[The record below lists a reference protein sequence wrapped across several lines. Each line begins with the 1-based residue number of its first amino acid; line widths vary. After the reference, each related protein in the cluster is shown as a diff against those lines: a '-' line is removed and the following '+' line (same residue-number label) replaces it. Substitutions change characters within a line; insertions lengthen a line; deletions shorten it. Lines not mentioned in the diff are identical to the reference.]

1 MLVVFPTTNR
11 TFMISSSW
19 RICPPN
25 GATGGK
31 ALRKGLPKEP
41 FPVSRDI
48 RPGPRARSP
57 AGGGAPSIR
66 LRPYSRPSQTLP
78 VLLEGENDVV
88 MPFVVRG
95 GMKLRLLF
103 LQQIVDRVM
112 DIGKRLV
119 HVFNGGIRVFF
130 HVRHRECLAGLLE
143 VLPGRL
149 EVLLLYD
156 FFHLGK
162 QSAELREC
170 PLDIVGVGF
179 HFSPFPEIKLVVQR
193 AQFRVDG
200 AHIGA
205 LWGDLEPRILFLFPG
220 GFAKRTSIRSFH
232 AASLARSSS
241 VRDPPKDDL
250 PREAR
255 GDPGGS
261 PLRLSLS
268 LPQLLHLPLE
278 KVVPGIVPKGR
289 LGVAKRHANRQV
301 FFFQRQNF
309 LLEGLPP
316 FLVPH

>member
-119 HVFNGGIRVFF
+119 HVFNGGIRVFV
-130 HVRHRECLAGLLE
+130 HVRHREDIFGFPDVPSGRLD
-143 VLPGRL
+143 VLPLHKFLHFGQ
-149 EVLLLYD
+149 
-156 FFHLGK
+156 K
-162 QSAELREC
+162 PAELREGS
-170 PLDIVGVGF
+170 LDIVGVGF
-179 HFSPFPEIKLVVQR
+179 HFSPFPEIELVVKG
-193 AQFRVDG
+193 AQFRVGG
-200 AHIGA
+200 AQIGT
-205 LWGDLEPRILFLFPG
+205 LRGGLESRILFPFRG
-220 GFAKRTSIRSFH
+220 GF
-232 AASLARSSS
+232 
-241 VRDPPKDDL
+241 
-250 PREAR
+250 
-255 GDPGGS
+255 S
-261 PLRLSLS
+261 P
-268 LPQLLHLPLE
+268 
-278 KVVPGIVPKGR
+278 
-289 LGVAKRHANRQV
+289 
-301 FFFQRQNF
+301 
-309 LLEGLPP
+309 
-316 FLVPH
+316 